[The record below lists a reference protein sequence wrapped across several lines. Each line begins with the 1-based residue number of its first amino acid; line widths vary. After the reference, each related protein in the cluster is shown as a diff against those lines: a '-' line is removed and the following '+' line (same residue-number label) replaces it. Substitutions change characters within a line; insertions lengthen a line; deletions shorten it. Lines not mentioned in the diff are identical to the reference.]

1 VTTRDELAAGK
12 YMALTTYRRSGEPVT
27 TPVWVVPVDDGR
39 VGFWTAMGSG
49 KTKRLAHTARVVV
62 QPSDARGRPTVGS
75 TALEGTAEVVRSG
88 ARFEEVHAKVR
99 EKYGVLTTVTRVLA
113 SLGPMRRKGLA
124 YADAVVLVDLA

>member
-1 VTTRDELAAGK
+1 MTTRDELAAGK

-62 QPSDARGRPTVGS
+62 QPSDARGRPTAGS
-75 TALEGTAEVVRSG
+75 TPLDGTAEVVRSG
-88 ARFEEVHAKVR
+88 ARFEEVHTKVR
-99 EKYGVLTTVTRVLA
+99 EKYGVMTTVTRVLA
-113 SLGPMRRKGLA
+113 SLGPMRRKGLT
-124 YADAVVLVDLA
+124 YADAVVLVDLG

>member
-1 VTTRDELAAGK
+1 MTTRDELAAGT

-49 KTKRLAHTARVVV
+49 KTRRLAHTARVVV

-75 TALEGTAEVVRSG
+75 TPLEGTAEVVRSG
-88 ARFEEVHAKVR
+88 ARFEEVHATVR